1 MTDNVL
7 LDFSHMYPE
16 NTDISENGIKRIN
29 LSDIEG
35 TDMFCTRQAAEEI
48 RKRLKDTDPG
58 GIHFLDSGNFHY
70 ATLFFTEK
78 IGTPYSLILIDNH
91 TDMQKPVIPD
101 LLSCGSW
108 AGVMLQNDDNLRQ
121 MIIAGPRHKS
131 MDGIDIDVK
140 IKNKL
145 VFISMEEIDSGRREK
160 AEAAINPDLPVY
172 ISIDKDVL
180 SPYYARTNWDQGR
193 MSEDILKKLILDIFR
208 HQKVIGIDICGE
220 CSLNEP
226 LPKLAEDMRINKKTN
241 EELYI
246 YLTKL
251 MQYQKGK

>member
-7 LDFSHMYPE
+7 LDFSHVYP
-16 NTDISENGIKRIN
+16 DDADLSEKGIKRIN

-48 RKRLKDTDPG
+48 RKRLKDTGPK

-78 IGTPYSLILIDNH
+78 IRTPYSLILIDNH

-108 AGVMLQNDDNLRQ
+108 AGMLLLKDENLRQ

-131 MDGIDIDVK
+131 MDGIDIDE
-140 IKNKL
+140 KNKL
-145 VFISMEEIDSGRREK
+145 VFISMEEIDRGRSQK
-160 AEAAINPDLPVY
+160 AEAAINPDFPVY

-180 SPYYARTNWDQGR
+180 RPYYARTNWDQGR

-226 LPKLAEDMRINKKTN
+226 LPRLAEDMRINRKTN
-241 EELYI
+241 EKLYI